1 MFNRIKKNIGC
12 VIGKEKEKKRK
23 KSLLSKKKNKK
34 IKHIF
39 CFKPF

>member
-23 KSLLSKKKNKK
+23 KVFYPKKKIK